1 MMIVLD
7 KDKPCYGSYYM
18 ISFWQCYRRGVYVSY
33 LLYFFGLK
41 TAGIPLWTH
50 FLKHSFVVVVLYLH
64 VLLFSEELLFS

>member
-1 MMIVLD
+1 M
-7 KDKPCYGSYYM
+7 
-18 ISFWQCYRRGVYVSY
+18 SY